1 MAKRRV
7 VCDYAGNELF
17 PGDLVN
23 YSARTG
29 NRVRVTDAI
38 IERVTTRRV
47 GGRVDP
53 MLKVRPTGH
62 ESGFVRRRS
71 YRAEWVYTAPV
82 RLLPPAFEPDWPR
95 PTQRGPVPRRAA

>member
-23 YSARTG
+23 YAARTG

-47 GGRVDP
+47 GGRVVP

-71 YRAEWVYTAPV
+71 YRAEWVYTEHV
-82 RLLPPAFEPDWPR
+82 RLIAPAFDE
-95 PTQRGPVPRRAA
+95 

>member
-23 YSARTG
+23 YAARTG

-38 IERVTTRRV
+38 VEKVTTRKV
-47 GGRVDP
+47 NGRVTP
-53 MLKVRPTGH
+53 MLLVRPTGR
-62 ESGFVRRRS
+62 ESGFVPRRS
-71 YRAEWVYTAPV
+71 YRAEWVSTEHV
-82 RLLPPAFEPDWPR
+82 RLIVPNFE
-95 PTQRGPVPRRAA
+95 TA